1 MNVLQKAATMSH
13 QHPKEPSAA
22 HSSDELQPGQPI
34 PAYEPDDGPLTPEQV
49 KAIQAIADQHAF
61 EGPVLSRRSLFDMTA
76 EEYAL
81 MRGETLDLDH

>member
-1 MNVLQKAATMSH
+1 MNVQQKAATMSH

-22 HSSDELQPGQPI
+22 HSSDELQPGQLI
-34 PAYEPDDGPLTPEQV
+34 GYEPDDGPLTPEQV

>member
-1 MNVLQKAATMSH
+1 MSH

-22 HSSDELQPGQPI
+22 HSSDELQPGQLI
-34 PAYEPDDGPLTPEQV
+34 GYEPDDGPLTPEQV